1 MKNEPTSVHA
11 VAEACGVSAMTV
23 SRVFRN
29 SPNVS
34 PETRVRVRAAAEK
47 LGYRPDPQVARLM
60 ELLRGHRAKKVRA
73 KLALIRDESADRS
86 PHETGCNY
94 VRLDDVKKR
103 AVQYGYEVEE
113 FFPVRAGITPK
124 RLRKILETRGIRGVL
139 VSVGSAESFGARFDY
154 AGFAAATFGFGL
166 TNPPLHRAGTN
177 MTQGILAAVERLEA
191 RGFRRIGLSVSPWID
206 ARSGHTYS
214 GAWLH
219 YQQAVPAR
227 RRVPLLLFAQA
238 ELERNE
244 ARFHAWMKAHRP
256 DVVISFH
263 RTVPEWLGAGS
274 GTSLVVHDW
283 TPEMREF
290 AGINHRRDHVAAA
303 AVDLVVTQL
312 QHNEHGVPAV
322 PRQILI
328 PPEFVDGPLEDA
340 EVDRDLRAW
349 SAD

>member
-1 MKNEPTSVHA
+1 MKGAQSSVHA
-11 VAEACGVSAMTV
+11 VAAACGVSAMTV

-34 PETRVRVRAAAEK
+34 VETRARVLAAAER

-60 ELLRGHRAKKVRA
+60 ELVRGHRAKKVRA
-73 KLALIRDESADRS
+73 TLALIRDEREERS

-94 VRLDDVKKR
+94 VRLDDVQKR
-103 AVQYGYEVEE
+103 AAQYGYEVAE
-113 FFPVRAGITPK
+113 FDPVRAGFSPK

-166 TNPPLHRAGTN
+166 TDPPLHRAGTN
-177 MTQGILAAVERLEA
+177 MTQGILAAAARLEA
-191 RGFRRIGLSVSPWID
+191 RGFRRVGLAVSPWID

-227 RRVPLLLFAQA
+227 RRVPLLLFAEA
-238 ELERNE
+238 ELEKNE
-244 ARFHAWMKAHRP
+244 GRFGAWMKAHRP

-263 RTVPEWLGAGS
+263 RSVPGWLARLGLTGPE
-274 GTSLVVHDW
+274 GVGFVVHDW
-283 TPEMREF
+283 TPDMAGF

-328 PPEFVDGPLEDA
+328 PPELVEGGMSGGFC
-340 EVDRDLRAW
+340 
-349 SAD
+349 

>member
-1 MKNEPTSVHA
+1 MSVQA
-11 VAEACGVSAMTV
+11 VAGACGVSAMTV

-34 PETRVRVRAAAEK
+34 AETRARVLTAAER
-47 LGYRPDPQVARLM
+47 LGYTPDPQVARLM
-60 ELLRGHRAKKVRA
+60 ELVRGHRAKKVRA
-73 KLALIRDESADRS
+73 TLALIRDESADRS

-94 VRLDDVKKR
+94 VRLEDVKAR
-103 AVQYGYEVEE
+103 ALQYGYEVAE
-113 FFPVRAGITPK
+113 FFPARDGVSPK

-139 VSVGSAESFGARFDY
+139 VSVGAAESFGARFDY

-191 RGFRRIGLSVSPWID
+191 RGFRRIGLAVSPWID

-227 RRVPLLLFAQA
+227 RRVPLLLFAKA
-238 ELERNE
+238 ELEKNE
-244 ARFHAWMKAHRP
+244 TQFRAWVKACRP

-263 RTVPEWLGAGS
+263 RAVPEWLGAG
-274 GTSLVVHDW
+274 TALVVHDW
-283 TPEMREF
+283 TPEMTAF

-312 QHNEHGVPAV
+312 QHNERGVPAV

-328 PPEFVDGPLEDA
+328 PPVLVE
-340 EVDRDLRAW
+340 
-349 SAD
+349 

>member
-1 MKNEPTSVHA
+1 MKGAQSSVHA

-29 SPNVS
+29 SPNVL
-34 PETRVRVRAAAEK
+34 PETRARVMAAAAK
-47 LGYRPDPQVARLM
+47 AGYRPDPQVARLM
-60 ELLRGHRAKKVRA
+60 ELVRGHRTKKVRA
-73 KLALIRDESADRS
+73 TLALIRDESADRS

-94 VRLDDVKKR
+94 VRLEDVKKR
-103 AVQYGYEVEE
+103 AAQYGYEVEE
-113 FFPVRAGITPK
+113 FDPVRAGITPK

-177 MTQGILAAVERLEA
+177 MTQGILAAAERLEA
-191 RGFRRIGLSVSPWID
+191 RGYKRIGLAVSPWID

-227 RRVPLLLFAQA
+227 RRVPLLLFAEA
-238 ELERNE
+238 ELERNGVQFRE
-244 ARFHAWMKAHRP
+244 WAKVHRP

-263 RTVPEWLGAGS
+263 RAVPEWLGAGS
-274 GTSLVVHDW
+274 GIALVVHDW
-283 TPEMREF
+283 TPDM
-290 AGINHRRDHVAAA
+290 AGVEGIHHRRDQVAAA

-312 QHNEHGVPAV
+312 QHHEHGVPAV

-328 PPEFVDGPLEDA
+328 PPEFV
-340 EVDRDLRAW
+340 
-349 SAD
+349 

>member
-1 MKNEPTSVHA
+1 MKGAQSSVHE

-34 PETRVRVRAAAEK
+34 AETRARVMAAAER

-60 ELLRGHRAKKVRA
+60 ELVRGHRAKKVRA
-73 KLALIRDESADRS
+73 TLALIRDESADRS

-103 AVQYGYEVEE
+103 AAQYGYEVEE
-113 FFPVRAGITPK
+113 FDPVRAGISPK

-154 AGFAAATFGFGL
+154 TGFAAATFGFGL

-177 MTQGILAAVERLEA
+177 MTQGILSAVARLEA
-191 RGFRRIGLSVSPWID
+191 RGYRRIGLAVSPWIE

-219 YQQAVPAR
+219 YQQSVPAR
-227 RRVPLLLFAQA
+227 RRVPLLLF
-238 ELERNE
+238 
-244 ARFHAWMKAHRP
+244 
-256 DVVISFH
+256 
-263 RTVPEWLGAGS
+263 
-274 GTSLVVHDW
+274 
-283 TPEMREF
+283 
-290 AGINHRRDHVAAA
+290 
-303 AVDLVVTQL
+303 
-312 QHNEHGVPAV
+312 
-322 PRQILI
+322 
-328 PPEFVDGPLEDA
+328 
-340 EVDRDLRAW
+340 
-349 SAD
+349 